1 MPRPSAESY
10 LPPPPPPPTI
20 RLISSTPSA
29 TGLSASEPNSSV
41 GNITADSSWA
51 SVGSASGLAP
61 KPALSNTPRRRLVP
75 KKSKLGL
82 LNKSANDENSA
93 RAKDLSDVYRRV
105 GASSLSQRGGFDIY
119 VDSSNDPELG
129 EILMVKKQK
138 SRAGLNNLAW
148 GPLGEKTNIASTMT
162 NSQHDKQNT
171 KTTTL
176 KPKTEENVKEK
187 WWTIGRGRKDSK
199 DKEAKAPRD
208 KSKSKSRAQG
218 SENSAPHPPRSKTP
232 EPLRITPQESRAR
245 FNSLDSG
252 ILLNSPATF
261 APPTP
266 FVAEHPATARFKAPE
281 MQRAASGPAVGMR
294 SATPTMGGFL
304 APPSADSMNTQFSGT
319 NASNQG
325 SVALR
330 AIRSMKSL
338 ARIGSW
344 AQLRNDENMVPPKDK
359 VPAKEDKGTVKG
371 DKGTK
376 SKKALEKEKKKKSKK
391 EDKKEKPQ
399 APRHLST
406 SSFEAGALSASP
418 EKIENT
424 KTLGARKRSILGLG
438 LPSSMRLPTV
448 RGGSTASS
456 IGPAAGLKDNNR
468 LSVESAAAR
477 IPRGRDRAGSVLS
490 TASSLRPPSTA
501 SGDSR
506 LSSGSSFRSVRW
518 DDRGLQHASERIK
531 KDRQDKRESVE
542 SQRVAD
548 VDLTARRTS
557 RESKHSAEGRRRT
570 PLSAV
575 LREMAQREE
584 PESPGSMPSAE
595 SMQST
600 EPGYPLVTVEEATS
614 DGHSAYSQASTP
626 VRAARRR
633 PVSEQLLG
641 RSRPQAMH
649 EDGEGVISVLDAAT
663 NDLAQLITTL
673 DLEATP
679 SSNYDVS
686 PWRTEAQAYAASQE
700 SPLRRALTNPHP
712 SMGSLRPANPSIQSL
727 RPYAQSR
734 GYQKANKTNA
744 IGQQIGQQIAPWST
758 LNNLSPLKE
767 KQSPAARRLCQKH
780 NSSAT
785 PSPASDGSPVFQPLR
800 PARSRP
806 VLQPFKLPEMGKKA
820 GDTPPS
826 ATMRH
831 RRGMSS
837 TTFGSPST
845 STGSKGSIADF
856 QPPVFTAPEGKKA
869 STGSRRSRLSQESV
883 LSSHSRL
890 PITSETKRVL
900 GMSGTMGGSDT
911 SAYRPEEMDHSD
923 PDSDIPEEL
932 QVILHNSDNEM
943 DDTMSFPV
951 GGSKPPPSP
960 GLPPELPLPA
970 PVEELPQLP
979 MFRLNDEEEHTDIEE
994 SSGSEDDTRKS
1005 FDFTGELQALNESG
1019 GSDRRSFVEQLENA
1033 FRTPA
1038 KVDFTGLGPFLDAV
1052 PPVPPLPP
1060 LNVGCSSADSSMAED
1075 SNSLSIPA
1083 VSQIVDARA
1092 PTFMHDSRQTD
1103 SANMDMTS
1111 QSQLL
1116 NMKEPTFMPPPE
1128 CSEIQEEPRDEP
1140 VRTLRGTSSSSSA
1153 GSRPSDGQL
1162 NRAFKFGGLPSPS
1175 PVKEQPQDKP
1185 LTLSD
1190 IIPPPSHVRSLSN
1203 SSQSREADSSI
1214 EDDSVLKSIFAKAT
1228 NLPGQDMPR
1237 VRTDSS
1243 ASSQFFQDY
1252 SRQAQ
1257 DSHSAELS
1265 RPASGISFTGFDS
1278 FEEVRRGFEFNDN
1291 RPAFYPPPSSR
1302 NNSHNRHESL
1312 FSIASVSS
1320 YGGVINS
1327 GVADPFGFA
1336 QDMGL
1341 PSLRERPSSEDMS
1354 MSMSMTVDDTFS
1366 FLRHQPRRRVDS
1378 DASSFY
1384 YRPTQLNTS
1393 RGHRRRDS
1401 AMSAM
1406 SQGPP
1411 ISLYNR
1417 SFAGAAHRRKDSD
1430 TSMSSMAHS
1439 YAMHGANGG
1448 RMAWATR
1455 HRQEASVD
1463 SIMSDFSAM
1472 HLGRPG
1478 IGDKMFDT
1486 EVGQPLA
1493 AISASPGSPGDS
1505 IDEQMDSIQRR
1516 MPGDRYSYDSIL
1528 DDDHRYTTDSILEK
1542 TDDHSSISDE
1552 SVFGYHGNSYR
1563 GHLLPPN
1570 QFRPLSMISNY
1581 SMHSPAKDDDTMITM
1596 LGGGHV
1602 RRRSIDSL
1610 IEASPCVGIGKRKHL
1625 VQDDM
1630 DAWDQAMQSPTKAR
1644 ILSKPSI
1651 ASTSS
1656 HQFGDER
1663 MIRARHGLLERQSL
1677 EESVLIAEGEDLS
1690 ASFGFAPV
1698 FSRPGP
1704 KSRSRS
1710 STYTASSGTETPPLS
1725 ASDGSSISDGGSQSS
1740 IDLSQLSMSL
1750 TNATHPITRL
1760 AGRSRPR
1767 GHGHRRRASRQA
1779 HISHI
1784 SRSSVYETI
1793 EEESSIMMSPASSSM
1808 SSSVSGSNMSKV
1820 ESPTASQPVYVVDAD
1835 DTRSIES
1842 GNSISLWDD
1851 DRGIIALRKYYALRD
1866 EADSTVAESK
1876 RIWMDTPFSMFALQ
1890 SFDPPRH
1897 PAGMQAL
1904 LEHSI
1909 QNYVPLP
1916 ADLRAAR
1923 ARIRTESR
1931 PSPYPQ
1937 RVAGRISKQSI
1948 VSLQERNPSTKD
1960 LNRVAVDSPLRE
1972 VTVDKNASPAAVL
1985 SPKKKNAA
1993 VEPSAENAWGLA
2005 PDARPKIGS
2014 AARRAAL
2021 GWTKRSNKSSAGQKE
2036 NVGQGT
2042 LATPGDSL
2050 RINRARPRARQTPA
2064 TQSRPIRI

>member
-1 MPRPSAESY
+1 MPRPQTAEPF
-10 LPPPPPPPTI
+10 LPPAPPPPPPTI

-29 TGLSASEPNSSV
+29 TGLSSSEPNSSV
-41 GNITADSSWA
+41 GNMTADSSWA
-51 SVGSASGLAP
+51 SVGPALAP
-61 KPALSNTPRRRLVP
+61 KPVASNTPRRRLVP

-82 LNKSANDENSA
+82 LNKAGNDENSA

-129 EILMVKKQK
+129 ELLMVKKQK

-148 GPLGEKTNIASTMT
+148 GPLGEKTNIASTT

-171 KTTTL
+171 KATL
-176 KPKTEENVKEK
+176 KSKTEEKEKDK

-199 DKEAKAPRD
+199 DKEGKAPRE
-208 KSKSKSRAQG
+208 KSKSKSRTQG
-218 SENSAPHPPRSKTP
+218 SENRAPLPPRSKTP
-232 EPLRITPQESRAR
+232 EPLRISPQESRAR

-266 FVAEHPATARFKAPE
+266 SMAEHPAHVKAPE
-281 MQRAASGPAVGMR
+281 MQRTASGPAAGMR

-304 APPSADSMNTQFSGT
+304 APPSADSATQQFGT

-344 AQLRNDENMVPPKDK
+344 AQLRGDENMVPPKE
-359 VPAKEDKGTVKG
+359 KEKE
-371 DKGTK
+371 GTK
-376 SKKALEKEKKKKSKK
+376 GKKSLDKEKKKKKK
-391 EDKKEKPQ
+391 DDKKEKPQ

-406 SSFEAGALSASP
+406 SSFEAGALSTSP

-424 KTLGARKRSILGLG
+424 KTLGAKKRSILGLG

-456 IGPAAGLKDNNR
+456 IGPAAAAKDNNR
-468 LSVESAAAR
+468 LSVESAAR
-477 IPRGRDRAGSVLS
+477 VPRGRDRAGSVLS

-506 LSSGSSFRSVRW
+506 ISSGSSFRSIRW
-518 DDRGLQHASERIK
+518 DDRGLQTASEQIK

-542 SQRVAD
+542 SQRVE

-557 RESKHSAEGRRRT
+557 RESKHSVEGRRRT
-570 PLSAV
+570 PLASIF
-575 LREMAQREE
+575 RDMAQAE
-584 PESPGSMPSAE
+584 PESPQSLQSAE
-595 SMQST
+595 PQ
-600 EPGYPLVTVEEATS
+600 YPLVTVEEATS

-626 VRAARRR
+626 VKAARRR

-641 RSRPQAMH
+641 RSRPKPMH

-679 SSNYDVS
+679 ASNYDVS
-686 PWRTEAQAYAASQE
+686 PWRTEAQAYAAQQE
-700 SPLRRALTNPHP
+700 SPLRRAVTNPHP
-712 SMGSLRPANPSIQSL
+712 SMGSLRPSNPSIQSL

-734 GYQKANKTNA
+734 GYPKNNQTNA
-744 IGQQIGQQIAPWST
+744 IGQQIAPWST

-767 KQSPAARRLCQKH
+767 KQSPAGRRLCQQR

-785 PSPASDGSPVFQPLR
+785 PSPASDSSPIFQPLR

-806 VLQPFKLPEMGKKA
+806 VLQPFKLPVATKTA
-820 GDTPPS
+820 SDTPPS
-826 ATMRH
+826 ANHLRH

-837 TTFGSPST
+837 TTFGSPSA
-845 STGSKGSIADF
+845 STGSKSSMADF
-856 QPPVFTAPEGKKA
+856 QGPVFTAPEGKKA

-883 LSSHSRL
+883 LSTHSRL

-911 SAYRPEEMDHSD
+911 SAYKPEEMDGSD

-943 DDTMSFPV
+943 DDTMSFPA
-951 GGSKPPPSP
+951 GHSKPPPSP
-960 GLPPELPLPA
+960 GLPPELPLPPPA
-970 PVEELPQLP
+970 EELPVLP
-979 MFRLNDEEEHTDIEE
+979 MFRLNDEEEHADIEE

-1005 FDFTGELQALNESG
+1005 FDFTGELKALNESG

-1052 PPVPPLPP
+1052 PPVPPLPS
-1060 LNVGCSSADSSMAED
+1060 LTTSYSSSADSSLAEG
-1075 SNSLSIPA
+1075 SSSLSVPS
-1083 VSQIVDARA
+1083 VSQIVDAKT
-1092 PTFMHDSRQTD
+1092 PTFMHDSQGSD
-1103 SANMDMTS
+1103 SAGINMTS
-1111 QSQLL
+1111 QSQLVD
-1116 NMKEPTFMPPPE
+1116 MKEPTFMPPPD
-1128 CSEIQEEPRDEP
+1128 CSELEEVPRDEA
-1140 VRTLRGTSSSSSA
+1140 VRTLRGVSSTSSA
-1153 GSRPSDGQL
+1153 GSRPSNGQL
-1162 NRAFKFGGLPSPS
+1162 NRAFKFGGFPSPS
-1175 PVKEQPQDKP
+1175 PVKDQSHDEP

-1203 SSQSREADSSI
+1203 SSQSQECGSSI

-1228 NLPGQDMPR
+1228 SLPGQDMPR

-1243 ASSQFFQDY
+1243 ASSKDYVQDY
-1252 SRQAQ
+1252 SQQAQ
-1257 DSHSAELS
+1257 DSHSVELS
-1265 RPASGISFTGFDS
+1265 RPASGVSFTGFDS
-1278 FEEVRRGFEFNDN
+1278 FDEVRRGFEFNDS

-1302 NNSHNRHESL
+1302 DNHHNRHESF
-1312 FSIASVSS
+1312 FSIASISS

-1354 MSMSMTVDDTFS
+1354 MSLSLTVDDTFS
-1366 FLRHQPRRRVDS
+1366 FLKHQPRRRVDS

-1384 YRPTQLNTS
+1384 YRPSQANVS

-1401 AMSAM
+1401 TMSVV

-1417 SFAGAAHRRKDSD
+1417 SFAGAGHRRNDSG
-1430 TSMSSMAHS
+1430 TSMSSLAHS

-1448 RMAWATR
+1448 RMAWAAR

-1478 IGDKMFDT
+1478 LGDKMFDN
-1486 EVGQPLA
+1486 EVAQPLA
-1493 AISASPGSPGDS
+1493 AISASPDSPGDS

-1516 MPGDRYSYDSIL
+1516 MPGDRFSYDSIL
-1528 DDDHRYTTDSILEK
+1528 DDDRRYTADSILER

-1552 SVFGYHGNSYR
+1552 SIFGYHGNSYR

-1570 QFRPLSMISNY
+1570 QFRPLSMMSIGSI
-1581 SMHSPAKDDDTMITM
+1581 HSPAKEDDTMITM

-1602 RRRSIDSL
+1602 RRRSIDSH
-1610 IEASPCVGIGKRKHL
+1610 IEGSPCVGIGKRKHVL
-1625 VQDDM
+1625 HDDL
-1630 DAWDQAMQSPTKAR
+1630 DAWDQAMQSPSKAR

-1663 MIRARHGLLERQSL
+1663 MIRERHGLLERQSL
-1677 EESVLIAEGEDLS
+1677 EESALIAEGEDLS

-1710 STYTASSGTETPPLS
+1710 STYTASSGAETPPLS

-1740 IDLSQLSMSL
+1740 IDLSQLSMAL
-1750 TNATHPITRL
+1750 TNTTHPVTRL
-1760 AGRSRPR
+1760 GARSRPR

-1779 HISHI
+1779 HVSHI

-1793 EEESSIMMSPASSSM
+1793 EEESSVMMSPASSSI
-1808 SSSVSGSNMSKV
+1808 SSNGTGNLV

-1866 EADSTVAESK
+1866 EAENTVTESK
-1876 RIWMDTPFSMFALQ
+1876 RTWLDTPFSTFALQ
-1890 SFDPPRH
+1890 AFEPPRH

-1916 ADLRAAR
+1916 SDLRAAR
-1923 ARIRTESR
+1923 ARVRTNSR

-1948 VSLQERNPSTKD
+1948 AAVHGRGPSLSDLERVVS
-1960 LNRVAVDSPLRE
+1960 DSPLRE
-1972 VTVDKNASPAAVL
+1972 VTVNKNTSSPAQPPNA
-1985 SPKKKNAA
+1985 KKGSVT
-1993 VEPSAENAWGLA
+1993 VEPKAENAWGLA

-2042 LATPGDSL
+2042 LATPSDSL

-2064 TQSRPIRI
+2064 TQPRPARI